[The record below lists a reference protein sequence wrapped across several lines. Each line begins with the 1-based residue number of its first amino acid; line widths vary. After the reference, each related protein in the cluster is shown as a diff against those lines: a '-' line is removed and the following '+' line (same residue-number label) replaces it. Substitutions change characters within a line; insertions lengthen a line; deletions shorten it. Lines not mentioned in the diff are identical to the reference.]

1 VGDEGGFAPNL
12 PSAEAALDFIMKSIE
27 QAGYKPGQDMVIG
40 LDCAATEFFKDGVYH
55 YEGTGQKLN
64 PQQQAEYLAKLVSAY
79 PISTIE
85 DGMSEDDWEGWK
97 AVTDLIGNKCQL
109 VGDDL
114 FVTNVE
120 RLSQGI
126 QKGVANSLL
135 VKVNQ
140 IGSLTETLAAV
151 DMAHRAG
158 YTAVMSHRS
167 GETEDSTIADLA
179 VATNCGQIKTGS
191 LARSDRLAKY
201 NQLIRIEEE
210 LGPQARYAGRTALK
224 ALA

>member
-1 VGDEGGFAPNL
+1 ML
-12 PSAEAALDFIMKSIE
+12 
-27 QAGYKPGQDMVIG
+27 G
-40 LDCAATEFFKDGVYH
+40 LDCAATEFFKDGNYV
-55 YEGTGQKLN
+55 YEGERKTRN
-64 PQQQAEYLAKLVSAY
+64 PKAQAKYLAKLVGEY
-79 PISTIE
+79 PIVTIE
-85 DGMSEDDWEGWK
+85 DGMSEDDFEGWGILTELVGK
-97 AVTDLIGNKCQL
+97 KCQL

-114 FVTNVE
+114 FVTNVT

-126 QKGVANSLL
+126 KDGLANSIL

-151 DMAHRAG
+151 EMAHKAG

-167 GETEDSTIADLA
+167 GETEDATIADLA

-191 LARSDRLAKY
+191 LARADRTAKY

-210 LGPQARYAGRTALK
+210 LGPQAIYAGRSALK